1 MDALDEGDVDLQLAD
16 RQFVQLGKGGV
27 AGAEVVDGQGESGA
41 HELAQAFFGTFDFQ
55 QRDRF
60 GDFED
65 DRFGRNAMTGGV
77 GDQPGDEFRCEQL
90 AFGDVRAVN
99 GCTGVMPAY

>member
-1 MDALDEGDVDLQLAD
+1 
-16 RQFVQLGKGGV
+16 
-27 AGAEVVDGQGESGA
+27 
-41 HELAQAFFGTFDFQ
+41 LAQAFFGTFDFQ

-90 AFGDVRAVN
+90 AFGDVEGEAQIGASR
-99 GCTGVMPAY
+99 TPALKLLERPAADEVSEV